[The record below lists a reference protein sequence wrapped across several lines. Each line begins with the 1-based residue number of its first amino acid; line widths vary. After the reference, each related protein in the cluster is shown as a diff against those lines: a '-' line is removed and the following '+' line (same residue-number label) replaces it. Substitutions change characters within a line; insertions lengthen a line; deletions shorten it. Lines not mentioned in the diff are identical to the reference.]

1 MIARPG
7 PRIFVSAGEP
17 SGDLHGAGVVQALRA
32 RHPDAV
38 IEALGGPRM
47 AAAGAVIRYPM
58 EGLAA
63 FGLVEVV
70 TKLGAHVRLLR
81 ALRADFRAGRYDLVI
96 LIDYP
101 GFHVRVA
108 EAARQAGTKV
118 LYYIAPQLWAWR
130 PGRARRFASAVD
142 RLAVVLPFEQ
152 RFFGGLGLR
161 SDYVGHP
168 LVDRG
173 RLADARGRR
182 GRGSASRRRAACWA
196 SFPGAGSQEIRRLWA
211 PVPRRGA
218 AAAARR
224 AVRSGGRRGHR
235 RTASIPI
242 PGPLEIVRGD
252 PMPVFAAADA
262 ALAKSGTTT
271 LEAALADVPMVVAY
285 KVHPLTWLMFQR
297 LRTVHWVSLVNLVAE
312 REVVPELLQDQ
323 AEAGPLADALRP
335 LLDPADPR
343 TLAQRDGL
351 ALVRERLG
359 EPGATT
365 RVVALADELLRRVRL
380 RVPPVRSARSLV
392 PRSAL
397 LAASWR
403 IRTVDEERW
412 RPLYQARRPHV
423 FLLWHEALLPLLWH
437 HRRQAITIVVSEARD
452 GQYLADF
459 ALSLGYGA
467 VRGSEHPG
475 RPRARCSARCA
486 SCRRATRSPSRPTA
500 RGDLDASSSP
510 VSSRRPSGAGGS
522 SFRCMPRPTAP
533 GG

>member
-1 MIARPG
+1 MIARTA

-17 SGDLHGAGVVQALRA
+17 SGDLHGAGVVKALRE

-47 AAAGAVIRYPM
+47 AAAGATIRHPM

-70 TKLGAHVRLLR
+70 TKLRAHVRLLR
-81 ALRADFRAGRYDLVI
+81 ALRNDFRACRYDLVI

-108 EAARQAGTKV
+108 EAAKRAGTKV

-173 RLADARGRR
+173 AWP
-182 GRGSASRRRAACWA
+182 SRAAA
-196 SFPGAGSQEIRRLWA
+196 RARLGIQPESRVLGIFPGSRSQEIRRLWA
-211 PVPRRGA
+211 PFRDA
-218 AAAARR
+218 ALQLLHEGRCQEVVVAGTP
-224 AVRSGGRRGHR
+224 GGEY
-235 RTASIPI
+235 PD
-242 PGPLEIVRGD
+242 PGPLRIVRGD
-252 PMPVFAAADA
+252 PVPVFAAADA

-297 LRTVHWVSLVNLVAE
+297 VRTVEWVSLVNLVAE
-312 REVVPELLQDQ
+312 REVVPELLQHH
-323 AEAGPLADALRP
+323 AEAGPLAEALRP
-335 LLDPADPR
+335 LLDPGDPR
-343 TLAQRDGL
+343 TVAQREGL

-359 EPGATT
+359 APGATT
-365 RVVALADELLRRVRL
+365 RVVALADELLGV
-380 RVPPVRSARSLV
+380 
-392 PRSAL
+392 
-397 LAASWR
+397 
-403 IRTVDEERW
+403 
-412 RPLYQARRPHV
+412 
-423 FLLWHEALLPLLWH
+423 
-437 HRRQAITIVVSEARD
+437 
-452 GQYLADF
+452 
-459 ALSLGYGA
+459 
-467 VRGSEHPG
+467 
-475 RPRARCSARCA
+475 
-486 SCRRATRSPSRPTA
+486 
-500 RGDLDASSSP
+500 
-510 VSSRRPSGAGGS
+510 
-522 SFRCMPRPTAP
+522 
-533 GG
+533 